1 MADAFPIP
9 IADVISTLA
18 ELFRHKGNTAVV
30 ELLENA
36 NAEADLINFDNW
48 DGGTYTWALRLAVP
62 VSLFAHAEVG
72 LPNLEKELL
81 AKLSYISR
89 TNPNHSLSEVTI
101 APIAPGAATIGARL
115 RPSERQVRRLWPAK
129 RFRLFVSHV
138 SAHRVAVGQLKEALA
153 SRGIT
158 AFVAHDDIEPSLEWQ
173 AEIELS
179 LRSMHALAAVLTPDF
194 HASNWTD
201 HELGWALGRG
211 LMVFPVIYGAVPYGL
226 AGKFQGVPGDFRSPG
241 KTADGILRALL
252 ANEQTHPE
260 MRRCLVPAFCD
271 STSYVMSLALSK
283 VLLKLGDVTAEES
296 AMIRQACVE
305 NKNIVDAY
313 TVPAAMFEKFGKPP
327 EPAAA
332 ASLDEDAGDA
342 SFSEFPQ
349 NFPECHSG
357 EDQRAI
363 AVGVGQ

>member
-283 VLLKLGDVTAEES
+283 VLLKLGDVTAEEI

-332 ASLDEDAGDA
+332 ASLDEDVP
-342 SFSEFPQ
+342 F
-349 NFPECHSG
+349 
-357 EDQRAI
+357 
-363 AVGVGQ
+363 